1 VNGIR
6 RDQRQRRRDGRS
18 ALTRAERK
26 AEARRARALSH
37 LQRIRGQLPNVA
49 PRRATFAAAAALS
62 LAAGAVCGLLLA
74 SDPDWLG
81 GDAQLDAI
89 SIRGASHLAVSEVAV
104 ATGVPRSVALSS
116 IEPHSVEKRL
126 EDHAWI
132 AEARALRLPTGT
144 LVVGVKETVPV
155 AVLVA
160 GSPAQTF
167 LVDASGAPFATAE
180 GQREEAL
187 LRLVAADAVAPLE
200 PNEDVARAVQLARDL
215 PRFGLAQPVLI
226 SIAAESDRRGFTLRL
241 AGLRARIVLGR
252 ENLDVKLRE
261 LARLL
266 AADVPEIGIATELD
280 LRFADQAV
288 LRNEPPPEGAAQ
300 AAAARGRAAPSI

>member
-1 VNGIR
+1 VNGIP
-6 RDQRQRRRDGRS
+6 RDRQRRRDRRS

-37 LQRIRGQLPNVA
+37 LQRVRGQLPNVA

-74 SDPDWLG
+74 NDPGWLG
-81 GDAQLDAI
+81 GDARLDAI
-89 SIRGASHLAVSEVAV
+89 SIRGASHLAVAEVAV
-104 ATGVPRSVALSS
+104 ATGVSRSVALSS

-167 LVDASGAPFATAE
+167 LVDASGAPFAEAE
-180 GQREEAL
+180 GQRDEAL
-187 LRLVAADAVAPLE
+187 LRVVSAGAVAPLE
-200 PNEDVARAVQLARDL
+200 PNEDVARALQLARDL
-215 PRFGLAQPVLI
+215 PRFGLAKPVLV

-241 AGLRARIVLGR
+241 AGLRAGIVLGR
-252 ENLDVKLRE
+252 ENLDEKLRE

-266 AADVPEIGIATELD
+266 ATDVPEIGTATELD

>member
-1 VNGIR
+1 MNGIG

-37 LQRIRGQLPNVA
+37 LQRVRGQLPNIA
-49 PRRATFAAAAALS
+49 PRRATFAAATALS
-62 LAAGAVCGLLLA
+62 LAAGAVCGVVLA
-74 SDPDWLG
+74 SNPGRLG
-81 GDAQLDAI
+81 GDSQLDAI
-89 SIRGASHLAVSEVAV
+89 SVLGASHLAVAEIAI
-104 ATGVPRSVALSS
+104 ATGVSRSAALSS
-116 IEPHSVEKRL
+116 IEPASVEKRL

-132 AEARALRLPTGT
+132 AEARALRLPTGR
-144 LVVGVKETVPV
+144 LLVGVKETVPV
-155 AVLVA
+155 AVLAA
-160 GSPAQTF
+160 GSPARTF
-167 LVDASGAPFATAE
+167 LVDASGAPFAAAE
-180 GQREEAL
+180 GHHEETL
-187 LRLVAADAVAPLE
+187 LRVVTAGAVAPLE

-215 PRFGLAQPVLI
+215 PRFGLAQPVMV

-252 ENLDVKLRE
+252 EDFDAKLRE

-288 LRNEPPPEGAAQ
+288 LRNEPPPEGAEQ
-300 AAAARGRAAPSI
+300 AAAARGRATPSI